1 MLWNYQHVKQEG
13 FDTRLELVNIPT
25 DLQQGE
31 VRKRVYRI
39 DSQTSNYWANPDMAN
54 LIVVSESREY
64 FDDTFELS
72 FMLTPNSLYLLLLEP
87 L

>member
-13 FDTRLELVNIPT
+13 FDTHLELVNIPT

-39 DSQTSNYWANPDMAN
+39 DSQTSNYWADPAMAD
-54 LIVVSESREY
+54 LTLVSESREY
-64 FDDTFELS
+64 FDDTFDLS